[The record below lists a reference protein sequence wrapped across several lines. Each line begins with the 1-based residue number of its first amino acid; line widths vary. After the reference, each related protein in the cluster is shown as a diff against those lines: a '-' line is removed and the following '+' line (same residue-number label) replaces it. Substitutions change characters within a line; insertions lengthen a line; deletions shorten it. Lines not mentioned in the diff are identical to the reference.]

1 MLYKLFNDL
10 KSVFLVYKDRN
21 SIAKI
26 HALLVKS
33 GFFGNG
39 SCGSQLISAYARID
53 DIKAAVKVFD
63 VLPHRGIDSW
73 NAIIIAFSRKG
84 WSGEVINFYGKMELE
99 GVKPD
104 SSTFTIAL
112 KACTSLLDFEMG
124 ENVRTRAVECG
135 YENDVFVGSSVL
147 NLHAKCGKM
156 DDAMVVFEKM
166 RRRDVVCWTAMIT
179 GFAQCGRMREA
190 ICMFRRMRNEGLEGD
205 KVVMLGLIQACANI
219 GDTRMGLSVHGYMI
233 RRYFFMDVV
242 VETSLVDMY
251 AKNGRSE
258 LASCM
263 FRRMGSRNIVTWS
276 AMISGYAQNGFAVN
290 ALELLIEMQ
299 SFGFRPDIVSIVSA
313 LLACS
318 QVGFLRLGKSIHGYI
333 VRMLDN
339 DQVLSTALIDMYSK
353 CGLLSCARTLFD
365 VINFR
370 DSILW
375 NTMITSYGMHGHGK
389 EALSLFLEMTETNSK
404 PDDTTFASLLSAL
417 GHSGLVDE
425 GRYWFNIMVSKYNI
439 QPSVKHYTVMVD
451 LLARAGHVKE
461 AYDLI
466 NSMTD
471 ESGIAIWVSLL
482 SGCYNH
488 GKLSVGELAAKK
500 ILELYP
506 DEPGS
511 YALVSNFFA
520 ASRRWNE
527 VAGVRAVMKQT
538 GTRKVPGC
546 SAVEM
551 DGILHSFVME
561 DKSHPQL
568 KQIIEILGKLE
579 LEMLPAESNPEAEIY
594 LYDFEKENASVVT
607 L

>member
-1 MLYKLFNDL
+1 MLYKLFNNL
-10 KSVFLVYKDRN
+10 KSVFLVYKDRK

-26 HALLVKS
+26 HALLLLT
-33 GFFGNG
+33 GFLGHG
-39 SCGSQLISAYARID
+39 SCGSQLIGAYARTD
-53 DIKAAVKVFD
+53 DLKAAVKVFD
-63 VLPHRGIDSW
+63 MLPHRGIDTW
-73 NAIIIAFSRKG
+73 NAIIVAFSRKG
-84 WSGEVINFYGKMELE
+84 SPGEVMDFYGLMELE

-112 KACTSLLDFEMG
+112 KACASLLDFEMG
-124 ENVRTRAVECG
+124 DNVRQRAVECG

-147 NLHAKCGKM
+147 NLYAKCGRM
-156 DDAMVVFEKM
+156 DEAMVAFEKM
-166 RRRDVVCWTAMIT
+166 RRRDIVCWTTMIS
-179 GFAQCGRMREA
+179 GFAQCGRVSEA
-190 ICMFRRMRNEGLEGD
+190 ICVYRRMRNEGLEGD

-219 GDTRMGLSVHGYMI
+219 GDTRMGLSVHGYLI
-233 RRYFFMDVV
+233 RRYLLMDVV

-251 AKNGRSE
+251 AKYGRLE
-258 LASCM
+258 LASYM
-263 FRRMGSRNIVTWS
+263 FRSMRSRNVVTWS
-276 AMISGYAQNGFAVN
+276 AMISGYAQNGFAAN

-299 SFGFRPDIVSIVSA
+299 SIGFRPDIVSIVSA

-318 QVGFLRLGKSIHGYI
+318 QVGFLRVGKSIHGYI
-333 VRMLDN
+333 VKMLDN

-353 CGLLSCARTLFD
+353 CGLLACARTLFD
-365 VINFR
+365 VINLR

-389 EALSLFLEMTETNSK
+389 EALSLFLGMTETNLR

-417 GHSGLVDE
+417 SHSGLVDE
-425 GRYWFNIMVSKYNI
+425 GQYWFNVMVSQYNI
-439 QPSVKHYTVMVD
+439 QPSIKHYAVMVD

-461 AYDLI
+461 AYDMI

-482 SGCYNH
+482 SGCYNY
-488 GKLSVGELAAKK
+488 GKLSIGELAAKK
-500 ILELYP
+500 ILEIYP
-506 DEPGS
+506 DDPGS

-538 GTRKVPGC
+538 GTKKVPGC
-546 SAVEM
+546 SVVET
-551 DGILHSFVME
+551 DGILHTFVME
-561 DKSHPQL
+561 DKNHPQL

-579 LEMLPAESNPEAEIY
+579 FEMLDAESNP
-594 LYDFEKENASVVT
+594 V
-607 L
+607 

>member
-1 MLYKLFNDL
+1 MLYKLFNNL
-10 KSVFLVYKDRN
+10 KSVFLVYKDGN
-21 SIAKI
+21 SVAKI
-26 HALLVKS
+26 HALLVLS
-33 GFFGNG
+33 GFLGHG
-39 SCGSQLISAYARID
+39 SCGSQLIGAYAKID
-53 DIKAAVKVFD
+53 DIKTALKVFD

-73 NAIIIAFSRKG
+73 NAIIIAFSKKG
-84 WSGEVINFYGKMELE
+84 SPGEVMNFYELMELE

-112 KACTSLLDFEMG
+112 KACTSLLDLRMG
-124 ENVRTRAVECG
+124 ENIRRRAVECG

-147 NLHAKCGKM
+147 NLYAKCGKM

-166 RRRDVVCWTAMIT
+166 RRRDVVCWTTMIT
-179 GFAQCGRMREA
+179 GFAQCGRMSEA
-190 ICMFRRMRNEGLEGD
+190 ICVYRRMRNEGLEGD

-219 GDTRMGLSVHGYMI
+219 GDVRMGLSVHGYMI
-233 RRYFFMDVV
+233 RRYLLMDVV

-251 AKNGRSE
+251 AKNGRLE

-263 FRRMGSRNIVTWS
+263 FRRMRYRNLVTWS

-299 SFGFRPDIVSIVSA
+299 SFGFRPDIVSTVSA

-318 QVGFLRLGKSIHGYI
+318 QVGFLRSGKSIHGYI
-333 VRMLDN
+333 VRMLEN

-365 VINFR
+365 VINLR

-375 NTMITSYGMHGHGK
+375 NTMIAGYGMHGHGK
-389 EALSLFLEMTETNSK
+389 EALSLFLEMAETKSK

-417 GHSGLVDE
+417 SHSGLVDE
-425 GRYWFNIMVSKYNI
+425 GQYWFNVMVSQYNI
-439 QPSVKHYTVMVD
+439 QPSVKHYAVMVD

-482 SGCYNH
+482 SGCYNY
-488 GKLSVGELAAKK
+488 GNLSIGELAAKK
-500 ILELYP
+500 ILEIYP
-506 DEPGS
+506 DDPGS

-520 ASRRWNE
+520 SSRRWNE

-546 SAVEM
+546 SVLET
-551 DGILHSFVME
+551 DGILHTFVME

-579 LEMLPAESNPEAEIY
+579 LEMVAAESNPKSEIY
-594 LYDFEKENASVVT
+594 LYDFEIENVSVVT